1 MLSYPTYSDHLIALA
16 KAYDR
21 AVLAVRASNWHL
33 SSLRDDSDFFA
44 EGDDSLS
51 DWTRVR
57 IEILA
62 DQLPAM
68 ALSINSMIIA
78 ETKPWFEISAASGAE
93 ISMPEEIRTLL
104 KEIDSKSFH
113 YQERFKDEAVAG
125 VTPSLVE
132 NYLILF
138 EGDGYLIP
146 REIPRSFI
154 EIWWRRYWYSS
165 FQGNYYEMAMVQNP
179 AYGWDCYGHER

>member
-16 KAYDR
+16 RAYDR

-68 ALSINSMIIA
+68 VLSINSMIIA

-104 KEIDSKSFH
+104 KDIDSKSFH

-146 REIPRSFI
+146 REIPQSFI

-165 FQGNYYEMAMVQNP
+165 LQGNYYEMAMVQNP